1 MVKSLT
7 YFQHLCHYHIPTHL
21 HHLYPSPS
29 SIPTSSPRYHHSHPN
44 TANISQQRALEK
56 LHGDFLLQFGPAG
69 LKTVWKHPLVAPLYR
84 DNGNHSQDADE
95 EPWKT
100 ADEVKI
106 PRSLLESA
114 ALLLKVESAVE
125 HNTSLPFTSFEDLLH
140 LDSDTDVENDEG
152 KKVKKLV
159 TSNGSFITLP
169 TSPPRPNYT
178 STPVSSARG
187 HQNDHQTLHDVDI
200 QHGPTYAS
208 HGRRTIKI
216 KKHDS
221 PTTTV
226 SSNNSPPLADYS
238 LRHVAGP
245 NDIMQDEEEDEHPP
259 LWIQPAWQE
268 WHEYPSNSSAG
279 IRAIG
284 QALLAETPSDTNVPS
299 IHITQPRTGN
309 FHGEEAAETLLDLH
323 STPARGGEPDRSP
336 TPELLDAALLAHA
349 RLAIQEEEE
358 RGRGGNRPRSMT
370 VQKNE
375 NWMNGI
381 PDLIKNYSSF
391 SSVSSRPD
399 DSRPKQQFLSRPG
412 IMQRSLS
419 TTILDDPFVLD
430 SSTPQAKS
438 NTSNTRNHPAL
449 TGSPV
454 RNASG
459 SKRKDIPASPI
470 RMRAPLNPITN
481 RAQGSNTIF
490 TNSPKK
496 GTNTNYQTPLRPSR
510 TAGSNAPATG
520 GYGWMQFSS
529 PVDPAASLGLAP
541 THAVPTTPGLS
552 MIIGQD
558 TPAGGKRG
566 RMTPR
571 IR

>member
-1 MVKSLT
+1 MSGSLSSYLFT
-7 YFQHLCHYHIPTHL
+7 NHLP
-21 HHLYPSPS
+21 PKSPS
-29 SIPTSSPRYHHSHPN
+29 SLVSYPLSSPPLSQSSKADN
-44 TANISQQRALEK
+44 SQQRALEK

-84 DNGNHSQDADE
+84 DNGNHSQDDDI

-169 TSPPRPNYT
+169 TSPLRPNYT
-178 STPVSSARG
+178 STPISSARG

-200 QHGPTYAS
+200 QHGPTHAS
-208 HGRRTIKI
+208 NGRRTIRI

-221 PTTTV
+221 PTTTD
-226 SSNNSPPLADYS
+226 SSDDSPALADYS
-238 LRHVAGP
+238 LRPVAGP

-259 LWIQPAWQE
+259 LWVQPAWQE

-284 QALLAETPSDTNVPS
+284 QALLAETHSDTNVPS
-299 IHITQPRTGN
+299 IQITRPRAGDS
-309 FHGEEAAETLLDLH
+309 HGEEAAETLLDLH
-323 STPARGGEPDRSP
+323 STPARGGESDRSP

-430 SSTPQAKS
+430 STTPQPKS
-438 NTSNTRNHPAL
+438 NTSTSNTRNHPAL

-454 RNASG
+454 RNDSG
-459 SKRKDIPASPI
+459 SKRKDIPASPL

-481 RAQGSNTIF
+481 RAQSSNTIF

-496 GTNTNYQTPLRPSR
+496 GTGYQTPLRPSR